1 VARGRPAA
9 ALSALLTLW
18 LATAC
23 TSPTWPFDARNGRPQ
38 AAVAGTATRHGFLWD
53 ARKGERHAL
62 LMGTL
67 HVGEAS
73 DYPPDRPTRQR
84 LAAVDVVALEAD
96 VSKANGADAALR
108 GRALLAAGEPGLDT
122 RIEAPLR
129 SDAQRAMQR
138 VGLPAERAWRMK
150 PWMLGDTLVLM
161 QAAKLGFSPSYST
174 ESYLV
179 SFAAAGGKPIAE
191 LEGVRAQYELL
202 DAQPWSDQVDGLR
215 QVVGSIL
222 DGEAEEELR
231 TLVAAWR
238 ASDAAA
244 MQQYLRR
251 VRNSSDRVERRQF
264 ERLIAERNATMAETI
279 DHLLQDGRFYL
290 VAVGSLHFF
299 GDDSLIHALRARGY
313 SVTPL
318 VPEND

>member
-1 VARGRPAA
+1 MLLAA
-9 ALSALLTLW
+9 A
-18 LATAC
+18 C
-23 TSPTWPFDARNGRPQ
+23 TPSVDAQNSSPKAQ
-38 AAVAGTATRHGFLWD
+38 AAESAAHHGFLWD

-73 DYPPDRPTRQR
+73 DYPPDRSTRQ
-84 LAAVDVVALEAD
+84 LLEAVDVIALEAD
-96 VSKANGADAALR
+96 VSKASRTDAALR
-108 GRALLAAGEPGLDT
+108 ARALLAAGEPGLNA
-122 RIEAPLR
+122 RIAPPLR
-129 SDAQRAMQR
+129 ADAQRAMQR
-138 VGLPAERAWRMK
+138 VGLSAERAWRMK
-150 PWMLGDTLVLM
+150 PWMLGDTLVLL
-161 QAAKLGFSPSYST
+161 QAAKLGFSREYST
-174 ESYLV
+174 ETYLT

-191 LEGVRAQYELL
+191 LEGVQAQYELL
-202 DAQPWSDQVDGLR
+202 DAQPWSEQVEALR

-222 DGEAEEELR
+222 DGEAAQELR

-238 ASDAAA
+238 ASDVAA
-244 MQQYLRR
+244 MQEYLRR

-264 ERLIAERNATMAETI
+264 ERLIAARNAAMAETI

-299 GDDSLIHALRARGY
+299 GDDSLIQALRERGY
-313 SVTPL
+313 SVTPH